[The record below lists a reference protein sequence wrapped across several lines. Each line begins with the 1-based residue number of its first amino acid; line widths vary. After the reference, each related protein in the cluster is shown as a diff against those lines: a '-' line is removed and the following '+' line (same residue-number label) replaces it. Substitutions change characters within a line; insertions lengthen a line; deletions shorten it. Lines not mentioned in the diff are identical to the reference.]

1 MNLPST
7 PIRQNASAVVIAV
20 ILLGIMT
27 TLIVGN
33 SLALR
38 HLKSELNLLDAK
50 QIKNAGHPP
59 FHTAINTNMPPR
71 RPAP

>member
-1 MNLPST
+1 MKLPST
-7 PIRQNASAVVIAV
+7 PTRQNASAVVIAV

-38 HLKSELNLLDAK
+38 HLKTELNLLEAK
-50 QIKNAGHPP
+50 QIKNAARP
-59 FHTAINTNMPPR
+59 FVNTAINPNAPPQ

>member
-1 MNLPST
+1 MKLPST
-7 PIRQNASAVVIAV
+7 PTRQNASAVVIAV

-38 HLKSELNLLDAK
+38 HLKTELNLLEAK
-50 QIKNAGHPP
+50 QIKNAARP
-59 FHTAINTNMPPR
+59 FVNAAINTNAPPQ